1 MKLVFTDNKKNR
13 KVLAEGDDFG
23 KLMTAL
29 IEHRK
34 SMFVY
39 GGEISLPGKMEP
51 GSAYVVAYDAEKGM
65 TYTVEADASVAKNCN
80 VCDSMNA
87 Q

>member
-1 MKLVFTDNKKNR
+1 MKLVFTDNQKNR
-13 KVLAEGDDFG
+13 KVIAEGDKFED
-23 KLMTAL
+23 LMNAL

-51 GSAYVVAYDAEKGM
+51 GSVYVIANDAEKGM
-65 TYTVEADASVAKNCN
+65 TYTVEADAPAAKN
-80 VCDSMNA
+80 A

>member
-1 MKLVFTDNKKNR
+1 MKLVFTDNQKNR
-13 KVLAEGDDFG
+13 KVIAEGDKFED
-23 KLMTAL
+23 LMNAL

-51 GSAYVVAYDAEKGM
+51 GSVYVIANDAEKGM
-65 TYTVEADASVAKNCN
+65 TYTVEADAPAAKNT
-80 VCDSMNA
+80 

>member
-1 MKLVFTDNKKNR
+1 MKLVFTDNQKNR
-13 KVLAEGDDFG
+13 KVIAEGDKFED
-23 KLMTAL
+23 LMNAL

-51 GSAYVVAYDAEKGM
+51 GSVYVVANDAEKGM
-65 TYTVEADASVAKNCN
+65 TYTVEADAPAAKN
-80 VCDSMNA
+80 A
-87 Q
+87 K